1 MSRSGLGQLC
11 QSQLLSPLCYTEC
24 MSGWLRFP
32 PEAEGVAPSVPA
44 VASLLWSYSCRRVSL
59 AFKWTFH
66 VTTPVP
72 NESHGFTALAIFYI
86 PHFSQVRGRDLINMN
101 PRSVAPTASHTV
113 HSTASPSYCQGSH
126 SHLSPC
132 PGPSF
137 SSTLFAPKELL
148 NCDSLRSLCRSSYDI
163 FFHSGLPEH
172 PQGWSSS

>member
-1 MSRSGLGQLC
+1 MGGS
-11 QSQLLSPLCYTEC
+11 
-24 MSGWLRFP
+24 RFP

-44 VASLLWSYSCRRVSL
+44 VASLWWSYSCRGVSL

-72 NESHGFTALAIFYI
+72 NESHGFTALAIFYT

-132 PGPSF
+132 PGPSL
-137 SSTLFAPKELL
+137 SPTLFAPKEML

-163 FFHSGLPEH
+163 FFHSGPPEH
-172 PQGWSSS
+172 PQGGSSS